1 MAVSSPEHLFSSASS
16 GVAWRF
22 SMAPSSQLLFQS
34 PWVVCRLPSTS
45 RAHVFKP
52 YIKDMHVLV
61 AFGLGQIRLYGIAVT
76 TGRTVSRSMKGQIR
90 PGTGRLNRSV
100 CRSGDPSHMYQVPCA
115 GESHRGQ
122 RVGEAS
128 SIVKHGESIIYTK
141 PRGLH
146 DDVWGGYGVFS
157 FSHFFFCIS
166 SKRPLM
172 TIHLEIPRSTPR
184 HA

>member
-1 MAVSSPEHLFSSASS
+1 
-16 GVAWRF
+16 VA
-22 SMAPSSQLLFQS
+22 LHGDS
-34 PWVVCRLPSTS
+34 PWPPPANCSSNHHGLFADCRLLLEHMFSNLILRTCTFHAGLRITS
-45 RAHVFKP
+45 V
-52 YIKDMHVLV
+52 MGSLV